1 MVSSAVRSLT
11 PWLQPSAVSLPG
23 AMASTLSHTV
33 CRMVPLAN
41 RRSPLGRVPVV
52 AAALGQLVQQSM
64 GLRSPT
70 GGWPA
75 DLPQTPEHLEPYL
88 SDEIWEL
95 LEALEAT
102 AAPTPAPE
110 RAIFP
115 ISTLVPDLLWML
127 ASGGYEIMRLIE
139 GVQARV
145 YAADGLGAVHVV
157 RLVPVLR
164 LTLDETDYDLD
175 LVTQTAPATALYL
188 AETTQIRL
196 LENDLDS
203 QPLLCGPLL
212 ERIAEL
218 VGNTQPGL
226 TPLLGN
232 TCAIDTL
239 RPFQSWQPATLT
251 LHLHLA
257 EVENQGQP
265 QLYTSP
271 NVAMP
276 DALYLPPKGR
286 PHSPVTTATS
296 FTLDDFANTLVDG
309 PDAATAG
316 GLGGW
321 LTFTDETWI
330 QAFLSTCAQQVISQN
345 LSRIAAIGADGEP
358 AVRAERQQQ
367 REAACNLI
375 TYRATDLVQGASGL
389 FKHTFVHEPVLVAD
403 VWPRLRWYL
412 AQSSERVMQLMGGV
426 MAQVLAPGLSW
437 QQGSL
442 YLRPLLQLT
451 TPSQSWIV
459 DLSRGRI
466 LPTPP
471 QALSADAVVD
481 VADDPWSTPLTVAD
495 LTVLVD
501 YDLTTFTPAI
511 AALGQGTPIHLHRLD
526 GDTGCQTGKLTLDW
540 CFTLQTTL

>member
-11 PWLQPSAVSLPG
+11 PWLQPGAVSLPG
-23 AMASTLSHTV
+23 AMTSTLSNTV

-41 RRSPLGRVPVV
+41 RRSPLGRVPGV
-52 AAALGQLVQQSM
+52 AAALRQLVQQSM

-88 SDEIWEL
+88 SEEIWEL
-95 LEALEAT
+95 LEALAAT
-102 AAPTPAPE
+102 ADPTPAPG
-110 RAIFP
+110 IVLVS

-145 YAADGLGAVHVV
+145 YDPDGRGAVHV

-164 LTLDETDYDLD
+164 LTLEETHYDLD
-175 LVTQTAPATALYL
+175 LVTQTAPVTALYL
-188 AETTQIRL
+188 AEATQIRL

-203 QPLLCGPLL
+203 QPLLCGQLL
-212 ERIAEL
+212 GRIAEL
-218 VGNTQPGL
+218 VSNTQPGL

-239 RPFQSWQPATLT
+239 RPFQPWQPATLT

-257 EVENQGQP
+257 EIETQEQP
-265 QLYTSP
+265 QLYESP
-271 NVAMP
+271 DVAVP
-276 DALYLPPKGR
+276 NALYLPPKGR
-286 PHSPVTTATS
+286 PHSPTTTATN
-296 FTLDDFANTLVDG
+296 FTLDDFASTLVDG
-309 PDAATAG
+309 PDGSTAG
-316 GLGGW
+316 VLGGW
-321 LTFTDETWI
+321 LTFTDEAWI
-330 QAFLSTCAQQVISQN
+330 QTFLSTCAEQVISQN
-345 LSRIAAIGADGEP
+345 LPHIAAIGADGEP
-358 AVRAERQQQ
+358 AAQAERLQQ

-375 TYRATDLVQGASGL
+375 TYRATDLVQGANGL

-426 MAQVLAPGLSW
+426 LAQVLPPGLSW

-451 TPSQSWIV
+451 TPNHSWII

-466 LPTPP
+466 LPTLP
-471 QALSADAVVD
+471 QALPADAVVD

-526 GDTGCQTGKLTLDW
+526 GDTGCQAGQLTLDW
-540 CFTLQTTL
+540 CFTLQTTS